1 MRAACR
7 PKWWYVEIVRTEG
20 ESAKLDGTLQ
30 LPDGRQIPVV
40 VSVNLEDLH
49 LEHDRAFD
57 SLLLRAVEVFGKTEK
72 ALSWLTTPNPL
83 FENQTPR
90 EAALS
95 EKGHVAVLNALLD
108 LEYGFPV

>member
-1 MRAACR
+1 M
-7 PKWWYVEIVRTEG
+7 TEG

-40 VSVNLEDLH
+40 VSVNLSDLH

-57 SLLLRAVEVFGKTEK
+57 ALLLRAVEVFGKTEK

-83 FENQTPR
+83 FDNRTPR
-90 EAALS
+90 EAALT
-95 EKGHVAVLNALLD
+95 ENGRTAVFNTLLD
-108 LEYGFPV
+108 LEHGLPA